1 MKSLKASGISLNLGA
16 LRPWIIAIAF
26 IWLLG
31 SLGLGWIVKS
41 LVFLLVLVLLA
52 PVVLFFGARWWLS
65 RNLIQAPCPVCGFE
79 LTGLSTMKLQCPSCN
94 EPLVVRDRQFHRITS
109 PGTIDVEAVD
119 LEVEAEVADA
129 QVIES
134 DG

>member
-1 MKSLKASGISLNLGA
+1 

-79 LTGLSTMKLQCPSCN
+79 LTGLSTMNLQCPSCN
-94 EPLVVRDRQFHRITS
+94 ESLVVRDRQFHRMSS

-119 LEVEAEVADA
+119 LEADVEEIEVKVVDA
-129 QVIES
+129 QVV
-134 DG
+134 D